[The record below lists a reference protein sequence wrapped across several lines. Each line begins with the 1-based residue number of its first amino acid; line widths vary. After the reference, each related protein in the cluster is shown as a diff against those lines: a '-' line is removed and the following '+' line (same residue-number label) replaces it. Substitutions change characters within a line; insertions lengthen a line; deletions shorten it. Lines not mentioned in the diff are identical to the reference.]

1 MAKVGTLAWNRDT
14 KGLLRRRDRAA
25 LAAQAVRGQLRL
37 LGEQGRRRLGLRAP
51 ALAAL
56 DLDGVRPPDTAA
68 ARDAEALCEEASA
81 PFLVAHCHRSYL
93 WGRILGAHDSVS
105 WDDELLY
112 VAALLHDLGLTERY
126 ADGAGPQRC
135 FTLWGE
141 APSRE
146 LCGRAGWS
154 HERCDA
160 LVEAI
165 SLHVNVSVGLEHG
178 PEAHLLNTGTAC
190 DVAGI
195 RTLHIDAPTRAA
207 VLARHP
213 RQDMKREIM
222 RAWGERANLP
232 GTRSRFLSTVGQLE
246 KRANAAPFPE

>member
-1 MAKVGTLAWNRDT
+1 MAKVGTLAWNRET
-14 KGLLRRRDRAA
+14 NGLLRPRDRAV

-37 LGEQGRRRLGLRAP
+37 LGGRLRPA

-56 DLDGVRPPDTAA
+56 DLDAIRLPDTAA
-68 ARDAEALCEEASA
+68 AREAEELCREASPA
-81 PFLVAHCHRSYL
+81 FLENHCHRSYL
-93 WGRILGAHDSVS
+93 WGRILGEHDGIR

-126 ADGAGPQRC
+126 ADGTGAQRC

-141 APSRE
+141 DAARE
-146 LCGRAGWS
+146 ACGRAGWS
-154 HERCDA
+154 EQRCDA
-160 LVEAI
+160 MTEAI
-165 SLHVNVSVGLEHG
+165 SLHLNVAVGLEHG
-178 PEAHLLNTGTAC
+178 AEAHLLQAGTAC

-195 RTLHIDAPTRAA
+195 RALQVDSGTRAA

-213 RQDMKREIM
+213 REDMKRKLMEVW
-222 RAWGERANLP
+222 RERADLP

-246 KRANAAPFPE
+246 KRAKAAPFPE